1 MIYVTPGQRLSC
13 TTGSAAAPR
22 KRSCHLT
29 RKNSP
34 TSPQNCR
41 VRGVIESIS
50 LPRQGNIP
58 NRTGLG
64 GKGVLSLPGTVSPP
78 HQARKLWVMS
88 APPAE
93 GGRGLWKTHPARRTG
108 VSGNLEAAE
117 KAETWRASPCGLGSG
132 AEWGNAEPR
141 ARLGCEPQGQAGS
154 RGRGSPSAGTK
165 APPLPS
171 QSDFPLPHPLRGRAA
186 GGGQVR
192 PAPPTRFSSPRRRA
206 RRATASS
213 RSRNFASLMETEPR
227 ASSLLP
233 RPPRPN

>member
-1 MIYVTPGQRLSC
+1 
-13 TTGSAAAPR
+13 
-22 KRSCHLT
+22 
-29 RKNSP
+29 
-34 TSPQNCR
+34 
-41 VRGVIESIS
+41 
-50 LPRQGNIP
+50 
-58 NRTGLG
+58 
-64 GKGVLSLPGTVSPP
+64 
-78 HQARKLWVMS
+78 MS

-233 RPPRPN
+233 RPPPAPISASLAPPAGRGLRVYQGSRTLLLPH